1 MPSSDSSRDALWE
14 RLSEEF
20 VERYRRGECPALSEY
35 ADRYPELSAEI
46 RGLLISKE

>member
-1 MPSSDSSRDALWE
+1 MPSSDSSRDALLE

-20 VERYRRGECPALSEY
+20 VERYRRGECPTLSEY